1 MIARKKQNRRGQSQI
16 EFLFVIVLFLMT
28 LFGTFEFCRLL
39 LSYTTL
45 ANASRVAMRYASVHG
60 SSNDSGYVAT
70 TSKIEGVVRDFTR
83 GSLIDPSLVTVTTT
97 WPLSGS
103 DAPGAPILVRVSYP
117 YRPFVLL
124 PMETTLDASVEGI
137 VTY

>member
-1 MIARKKQNRRGQSQI
+1 MKNKRKGQAQV
-16 EFLFVIVLFLMT
+16 EFMFVIVLFLLT
-28 LFGTFEFCRLL
+28 IFGTFELCRLL

-60 SSNDSGYVAT
+60 SSNAGGYVT
-70 TSKIEGVVRDFTR
+70 TTTEIQTIVRDFAK
-83 GSLIDPSLVTVTTT
+83 GSLVDPALVTVTTT
-97 WPLSGS
+97 WPQSGS
-103 DAPGAPILVRVSYP
+103 NAPGAPIVVEVSYP

-124 PMETTLDASVEGI
+124 PMQTQLNASVNGI

>member
-1 MIARKKQNRRGQSQI
+1 M
-16 EFLFVIVLFLMT
+16 LVIVLFLLT

-60 SSNDSGYVAT
+60 SSNDGGYVTTAT
-70 TSKIEGVVRDFTR
+70 EIEGIVRDFTK
-83 GSLIDPSLVTVTTT
+83 GSMINPALVTVITT
-97 WPLSGS
+97 WPLAGS
-103 DAPGAPILVRVSYP
+103 DAPGSPVLVRVRYP
-117 YRPFVLL
+117 YRPIVLL
-124 PMETTLDASVEGI
+124 PMETNLDASAEGI

>member
-1 MIARKKQNRRGQSQI
+1 MKPARRGQSQI
-16 EFLFVIVLFLMT
+16 EFLLVIVLLLLT
-28 LFGTFEFCRLL
+28 LFGTFEICRLL

-60 SSNDSGYVAT
+60 SSNDGGYVT
-70 TSKIEGVVRDFTR
+70 TTTEIEGIVRDFTR
-83 GSLIDPSLVTVTTT
+83 GSLIDPTQVAVTTT
-97 WPLSGS
+97 WPLGS
-103 DAPGAPILVRVSYP
+103 DPGDPVLVRVSYP

-124 PMETTLDASVEGI
+124 PMETNLDASAEGI